1 MPGSQA
7 PAPLNPGEVC
17 ITNIGDLCSHH
28 LFKENDTVFQAGFGV
43 FLQLYQQSSSTFGFM
58 RPCSQRDAFTPQ
70 QTWKAESLS
79 GLIIAGT
86 RTASG
91 YTCVTLR
98 TARLNDALVTENR
111 SVFR

>member
-1 MPGSQA
+1 MRLGLGFFYSYISKA
-7 PAPLNPGEVC
+7 ALHLGLCVC
-17 ITNIGDLCSHH
+17 
-28 LFKENDTVFQAGFGV
+28 
-43 FLQLYQQSSSTFGFM
+43 
-58 RPCSQRDAFTPQ
+58 CSQRDAFTPQ

-111 SVFR
+111 SVLR